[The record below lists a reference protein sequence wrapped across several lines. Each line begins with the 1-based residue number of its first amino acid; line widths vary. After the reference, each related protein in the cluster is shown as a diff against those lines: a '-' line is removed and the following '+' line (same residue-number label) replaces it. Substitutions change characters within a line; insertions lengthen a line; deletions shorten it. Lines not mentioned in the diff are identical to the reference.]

1 MRGAHGELEW
11 ARFFFF
17 FFFFW
22 KRDDIGYVRSCSRD
36 VLGGRDV
43 LELELK
49 LKLET

>member
-11 ARFFFF
+11 AR

>member
-11 ARFFFF
+11 ARF

>member
-1 MRGAHGELEW
+1 MSLNGLVSSSSSSGNVMILVN
-11 ARFFFF
+11 
-17 FFFFW
+17 
-22 KRDDIGYVRSCSRD
+22 YVRSCSRD